1 MYPLLAYKNK
11 NHKSVSKMK
20 TYLFPFLIFSLLLS
34 FSSAEQCGSQA
45 EGALCP
51 NGLCCS
57 KYGYCGNNELY
68 CKLPEC
74 QSNCWFDGP
83 GSSDLSDIITRAQFE
98 GMLLNKDNYLC
109 PAKGFYTYDAF
120 ITAAKSFPS
129 FGTTGNTA
137 ARKKEIAAFFGQTSQ
152 ETTGRAPDGPY
163 SWGYCYKE
171 QLNPSSTY
179 CEQNTPWPCA
189 PSESYYGRGP
199 MQLLWNYNY
208 GPCGRDIGVDLLNN
222 PNLVANDTVI
232 AFKAAI
238 WFWMTAQPPK
248 PSCHAV
254 ITGQWQPSDADLAAG
269 RFPGYGVI
277 TNIINGGYECGIDQN
292 QSVKDRINYYE
303 KYCDMLEVSP
313 GENLD
318 CYKQKPFN
326 NAFLDAAF

>member
-1 MYPLLAYKNK
+1 MWFNTHWLHLVNYYIYPLLAYKNK

-74 QSNCWFDGP
+74 QSNCWPDGP

-98 GMLLNKDNYLC
+98 DMLLHKDNYLC

-152 ETTGRAPDGPY
+152 QTTGNNHQY
-163 SWGYCYKE
+163 HE
-171 QLNPSSTY
+171 TY
-179 CEQNTPWPCA
+179 INCLK
-189 PSESYYGRGP
+189 R
-199 MQLLWNYNY
+199 
-208 GPCGRDIGVDLLNN
+208 
-222 PNLVANDTVI
+222 NLYVWVCI
-232 AFKAAI
+232 IF
-238 WFWMTAQPPK
+238 FW
-248 PSCHAV
+248 
-254 ITGQWQPSDADLAAG
+254 
-269 RFPGYGVI
+269 
-277 TNIINGGYECGIDQN
+277 II
-292 QSVKDRINYYE
+292 
-303 KYCDMLEVSP
+303 L
-313 GENLD
+313 
-318 CYKQKPFN
+318 
-326 NAFLDAAF
+326 